1 MSHEHNSE
9 QLHKLRHSLSHIMAQ
24 AVQRVQQADVEIAIG
39 PAIDNGFY
47 YDFLFAPE
55 KQIKDEDLPKINEMM
70 IKIVKEGQTFT
81 RLDVSNEESEH
92 IVKKVLKQK
101 YKAELRD
108 EFATAGEGIS
118 FYLNSIPMAAK
129 ENLLKG
135 VDEEYVKYYE
145 DVTQYF
151 QEKHPEAFKDRFVT
165 FLDMCEGP
173 HVESMKEID
182 PWAFKVAKTAG
193 AYRRG
198 DSKNIMMTRLYA
210 YAFETKEGLKEY
222 LNFLEEARK
231 RDHRVLGQ
239 ELDLFC
245 FSDLVGPGL
254 PLYTPRGTIIKEEL
268 QKEVEKICRSY
279 GWQKVYNPH
288 LANIKLFELSWHA
301 TKFSEE
307 LFHVSS
313 EKGHEMVLKPVLC
326 PHHTQLYASRPRS
339 YKDLP
344 IRYMESEKMHRAE
357 LQGSVGGLSRVYA
370 ITVEDGHVF
379 CTVDQVKDEVVKLVN
394 IIKDFYS
401 SVGMRWNHW
410 VSLSVRDYA
419 HPEKYIGEPKDWDT
433 CEAMLEEI
441 SNELGL
447 DAKRREGEAALY
459 GPKLDFMFKDA
470 LGREVQIPTVQLDF
484 ATPKRFELVY
494 TDSHGE
500 KNHPVMVHRAIL
512 GSYERFMML
521 LIEHY
526 AGAFPLWLA
535 PEQVRIVPVAD
546 AFMDYARK
554 VEEKLKEE
562 GFRVSVDDGSES
574 FSKKIRNA
582 EVQKVPYILILGE
595 KEEKAGSVNVREFK
609 TKEQYEMKVK
619 EFVEKLT
626 EVREKKW

>member
-1 MSHEHNSE
+1 M
-9 QLHKLRHSLSHIMAQ
+9 
-24 AVQRVQQADVEIAIG
+24 
-39 PAIDNGFY
+39 
-47 YDFLFAPE
+47 
-55 KQIKDEDLPKINEMM
+55 
-70 IKIVKEGQTFT
+70 
-81 RLDVSNEESEH
+81 
-92 IVKKVLKQK
+92 
-101 YKAELRD
+101 
-108 EFATAGEGIS
+108 
-118 FYLNSIPMAAK
+118 
-129 ENLLKG
+129 
-135 VDEEYVKYYE
+135 
-145 DVTQYF
+145 
-151 QEKHPEAFKDRFVT
+151 
-165 FLDMCEGP
+165 
-173 HVESMKEID
+173 
-182 PWAFKVAKTAG
+182 
-193 AYRRG
+193 
-198 DSKNIMMTRLYA
+198 
-210 YAFETKEGLKEY
+210 
-222 LNFLEEARK
+222 
-231 RDHRVLGQ
+231 
-239 ELDLFC
+239 
-245 FSDLVGPGL
+245 
-254 PLYTPRGTIIKEEL
+254 
-268 QKEVEKICRSY
+268 
-279 GWQKVYNPH
+279 
-288 LANIKLFELSWHA
+288 
-301 TKFSEE
+301 
-307 LFHVSS
+307 
-313 EKGHEMVLKPVLC
+313 
-326 PHHTQLYASRPRS
+326 
-339 YKDLP
+339 
-344 IRYMESEKMHRAE
+344 
-357 LQGSVGGLSRVYA
+357 
-370 ITVEDGHVF
+370 
-379 CTVDQVKDEVVKLVN
+379 
-394 IIKDFYS
+394 
-401 SVGMRWNHW
+401 
-410 VSLSVRDYA
+410 
-419 HPEKYIGEPKDWDT
+419 
-433 CEAMLEEI
+433 EEI